1 MSALSLP
8 ALLVASCSLCWVPHI
23 AGLTTLD
30 LALSLPVSF
39 FPHKLALVGICF
51 LLDIVPQLLVI
62 PLWLEWG
69 MSPVG
74 FLHHMELFLLI
85 A

>member
-1 MSALSLP
+1 MR
-8 ALLVASCSLCWVPHI
+8 
-23 AGLTTLD
+23 
-30 LALSLPVSF
+30 LPVSF
-39 FPHKLALVGICF
+39 FPHKLALVEICF

-62 PLWLEWG
+62 PLRSEWG
-69 MSPVG
+69 MSPEG